1 MIDGKGRLHQRVFQ
15 IVRIIAGHLVGR
27 EHALVDQG
35 ATGKA
40 WEIEEVLVVAAAIAH
55 GLFKDFTKH
64 EKLALKPV
72 GVVSKRR
79 FNVGMI
85 NHGLDGSG
93 CYTESR
99 VVGFELAPA
108 QEVQPFLT
116 DKLLEHGLTGHAGIF
131 LWRAEKGAYAV
142 LSGAGQFNPFCL
154 AAGPHEGMRN
164 LDQDAGTV
172 ACGCIGTHSAPVIEI
187 DQRLNSIANNLVIFA
202 SLEIHNKTDTTGIMF
217 ESWVI

>member
-1 MIDGKGRLHQRVFQ
+1 MF
-15 IVRIIAGHLVGR
+15 
-27 EHALVDQG
+27 
-35 ATGKA
+35 
-40 WEIEEVLVVAAAIAH
+40 VVAAAVAH

-72 GVVSKRR
+72 SVVSKRR
-79 FNVGMI
+79 FNIGMI
-85 NHGLDGSG
+85 NDGLDSSG

-108 QEVQPFLT
+108 KEVQPFLT

-131 LWRAEKGAYAV
+131 LWRAEKGTHAV
-142 LSGAGQFNPFCL
+142 LSGAGQIDAHSL
-154 AAGPHEGMRN
+154 AAGPHEGMRT
-164 LDQDAGTV
+164 LDQNSGTI
-172 ACGCIGTHSAPVIEI
+172 ARGSIGTHSTPVIEI
-187 DQRLNSIANNLVIFA
+187 DQCLHSIANNLVIFA